1 MGSTPPNE
9 HGFQNTYKNYM
20 GVPGGEGTVL
30 RLQKRVLVGLGPYQ
44 LRFWCAFSR
53 KASRL
58 KHAHTRPSPGCR
70 DKLQSQT
77 LNPKV
82 LKGF

>member
-9 HGFQNTYKNYM
+9 HGFQNTYKNYV
-20 GVPGGEGTVL
+20 GVPGGRYSLEAPKEGVGRQGPLPVTL
-30 RLQKRVLVGLGPYQ
+30 LVP
-44 LRFWCAFSR
+44 R

-58 KHAHTRPSPGCR
+58 KHAHTRPSTGCR